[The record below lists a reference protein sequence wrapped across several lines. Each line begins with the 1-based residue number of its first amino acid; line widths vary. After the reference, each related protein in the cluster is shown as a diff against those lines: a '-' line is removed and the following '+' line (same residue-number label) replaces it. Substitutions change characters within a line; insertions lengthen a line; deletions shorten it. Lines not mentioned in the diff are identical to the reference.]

1 MIAASNDFIT
11 MKVQPEKR
19 ECIWHSAWVM
29 SANILKFSSAKFNAL
44 LVKWQLN
51 ESMFLSE
58 WKKVGKNVYNGIKVP
73 VISRDVRNFFYDVIK
88 LKSVIK

>member
-1 MIAASNDFIT
+1 
-11 MKVQPEKR
+11 
-19 ECIWHSAWVM
+19 M

-73 VISRDVRNFFYDVIK
+73 AISRDVRNFFYDVIK

>member
-1 MIAASNDFIT
+1 
-11 MKVQPEKR
+11 
-19 ECIWHSAWVM
+19 M
-29 SANILKFSSAKFNAL
+29 SANILKFYSAKFNAL

-58 WKKVGKNVYNGIKVP
+58 WKKVGKNVYIGIKVP

>member
-1 MIAASNDFIT
+1 
-11 MKVQPEKR
+11 
-19 ECIWHSAWVM
+19 M